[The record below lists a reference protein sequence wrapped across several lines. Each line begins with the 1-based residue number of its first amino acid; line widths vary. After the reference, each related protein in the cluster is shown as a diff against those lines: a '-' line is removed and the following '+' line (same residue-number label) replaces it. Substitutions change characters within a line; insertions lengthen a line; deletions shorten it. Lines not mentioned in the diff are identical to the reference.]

1 MNIFN
6 SFFVKI
12 KSPVIKCIIV
22 CAIGNLFFIHANAQK
37 SKTNKIVLPVEVE
50 GRNKLVYHPDSLGNQ
65 IPDFSYC
72 GYKASEEAIPD
83 IAVKIFVPLKN
94 GDATNRIQSAI
105 NYVASL
111 PLDKNGFRGTVL
123 LEKGTY
129 HINGQIQIKT
139 SGIVLRGAGYGNG
152 GTIISADGTD
162 RQTLIR
168 VFGKNDK
175 KGGSEIK
182 ITDDYVPVNATVFH
196 AASTGA
202 LKVGDEITVC
212 RPSTKE
218 WIHEI
223 GTESFGGGL
232 SALGWKPGERDIFF
246 TRKIIAIKGNEIT
259 IDVPLTTALDK
270 NFGGGFISVFQWNG
284 RISNVGIENLQLN
297 SAYDINNL
305 KDEAH
310 RWMAIT
316 VENAVDIWVRRI
328 VFQHF
333 AGSAVRLLETSKRIT
348 VEDCKSFNPVSEIG
362 GQRRYTFY
370 TTGEQTL
377 FQRCYAEYG
386 YHDFAVG
393 FCAPGPNA
401 FVQCQ
406 SYLPYNFSG
415 AIDSWASG
423 VLFDVVSV
431 DGNAIRLGNRGQDAN
446 GAGWCAA
453 NSMLWNCSAARIDC
467 YQPPTAQNWSYASW
481 AQFSGDGYWYGSNES
496 INPRS
501 FYYTQ
506 LANRLNKSVDEIGQ
520 VLQVETEASSSPTV
534 QQAAQLIAT
543 SIKPHIQLTEWI
555 DDITTRFPLNLQSK
569 NIKTIDEIGVTK
581 APVKILAP
589 AMSIKNGWLVRG
601 NNVLTGAI
609 QEVPW
614 WNGGVERTDIKNAK
628 YAITRFV
635 PGRTGKGWTDDLDGM
650 TDSLIVQHIIGL
662 EQHYALW
669 YDRRR
674 DDHERIRRM
683 DGEVWPPFYELP
695 FARTGK
701 DFAWDGLSKY
711 DLTKYNSWY
720 WNRIKQYADL
730 ADEKG
735 LVLVYEDY
743 FQHNI
748 IEAGAHY
755 ADFPWRT
762 ANNINNTGFPEPP
775 PFAGDKRIFMAQQ
788 FYDTTDVNRNELHKK
803 FIRQCLEAC
812 KNNNGVIQLIGEE
825 FTGPL
830 HFVQFWLNTIKEWE
844 HETGNKELIGLSVT
858 KDVQDAILADSF
870 YADVV
875 NVIDIKYWNY
885 QFDGSVYAPLGGKSL
900 APRQWARILKPKRSS
915 FEQVYRAVNEYR
927 QKYPS
932 KAVIYSGEGLE
943 FGWAVFMAGGSL
955 ANVPVLPA
963 GFLQDAASMH
973 VITLPNA
980 PKNVWALSNNENYI
994 IYVDTSNVV
1003 ELNLPETKSNFL
1015 VRWIDA
1021 KTGKQIGEAKKLKSS
1036 DVKNVQRPSSGAAVA
1051 WVKAVK
1057 S

>member
-1 MNIFN
+1 MISCHKNSSVCFFAIVTILFN
-6 SFFVKI
+6 LI
-12 KSPVIKCIIV
+12 TI
-22 CAIGNLFFIHANAQK
+22 ANSSAQK
-37 SKTNKIVLPVEVE
+37 TKPLKPVLPVTV
-50 GRNKLVYHPDSLGNQ
+50 GDKGKLEYNPDSLGNR

-72 GYKASEEAIPD
+72 GYKASEETIPD
-83 IAVKIFVPLKN
+83 DVAVKITVPLKE

-105 NYVASL
+105 DYVASL
-111 PLDKNGFRGTVL
+111 PLDKNGFRGVVL
-123 LEKGTY
+123 LEKGAY
-129 HINGQIQIKT
+129 HISGQLQIKA
-139 SGIVLRGAGYGNG
+139 SGIVLRGVGYNED
-152 GTIISADGTD
+152 GTILSGDGTD

-168 VFGKNDK
+168 IFGKNNK
-175 KGGSEIK
+175 KDGIEIK
-182 ITDDYVPVNATVFH
+182 VMDDYVPVNANVLH
-196 AASTGA
+196 IASTGT
-202 LKVGDEITVC
+202 LKVGDEITVR

-223 GTESFGGGL
+223 ETEHFGGGIT
-232 SALGWKPGERDIFF
+232 ALGWKPGERDIFF
-246 TRKIIAIKGNEIT
+246 TRKIVAVNGNEIT

-270 NFGGGFISVFQWNG
+270 KFGGGFVSVYQWAG

-297 SAYDINNL
+297 STYEINNP

-316 VENAVDIWVRRI
+316 VENAEDVWVRRV

-333 AGSAVRLLETSKRIT
+333 AGSAVRLLETTKRVT

-377 FQRCYAEYG
+377 FQRCYSEYG

-406 SYLPYNFSG
+406 SFLPYNFSG
-415 AIDSWASG
+415 GIDSWASG
-423 VLFDVVSV
+423 ILFDVVSI
-431 DGNAIRLGNRGQDAN
+431 DGNALRYGNRGQDAS
-446 GAGWCAA
+446 GAGWSAA
-453 NSMLWNCSAARIDC
+453 NSMFWNCSASRIDC
-467 YQPPTAQNWSYASW
+467 YKPPTAQNWSYASW

-506 LANRLNKSVDEIGQ
+506 LSNRLNKNVDAISKIMF
-520 VLQVETEASSSPTV
+520 VESEASSSPTV
-534 QQAAQLIAT
+534 QQASELTAQ
-543 SIKPHIQLTEWI
+543 SVKPRVQLPEWI
-555 DDITTRFPLNLQSK
+555 DINAAKESLNIKSE
-569 NIKTIDEIGVTK
+569 NIKTIDQVGF
-581 APVKILAP
+581 VKTPAKLLAP
-589 AMSIKNGWLVRG
+589 ALMIQNGWIVRG
-601 NNVLTGAI
+601 NSVLTGAR

-614 WNGGVERTDIKNAK
+614 WNGGVERTDLKNAK

-635 PGRTGKGWTDDLDGM
+635 PGRTGKGWTDDLDEM
-650 TDSLIVQHIIGL
+650 TDSLVAQHIIGL

-669 YDRRR
+669 YERRR

-711 DLTKYNSWY
+711 DLTKYNQWY
-720 WNRIKQYADL
+720 WSRIKQYADF
-730 ADEKG
+730 ADQKG
-735 LVLVYEDY
+735 LVLVHENY

-775 PFAGDKRIFMAQQ
+775 PFAGDKRIFMAEQ
-788 FYDTTDVNRNELHKK
+788 FYDISDANRKALHTKY
-803 FIRQCLEAC
+803 IRQCLDAC

-830 HFVQFWLNTIKEWE
+830 HFVKFWLDVVKDWE
-844 HETGNKELIGLSVT
+844 KETGNKQLIGLSVT
-858 KDVQDAILADSF
+858 KDVQDAILADAA
-870 YADVV
+870 YADVI
-875 NVIDIKYWNY
+875 NVIDVKYWHY
-885 QFDGSVYAPLGGKSL
+885 QFDGSVYAPPGGQNL
-900 APRQWARILKPKRSS
+900 APRQWARLMKPKRSS
-915 FEQVYRAVNEYR
+915 FEQVYRAVNEYKQR
-927 QKYPS
+927 YPS

-943 FGWAVFMAGGSL
+943 FGWAVLMAGGSL
-955 ANVPVLPA
+955 ANVPVLPVE
-963 GFLQDAASMH
+963 FLQDASSMH
-973 VITLPNA
+973 VASLTDA
-980 PKNVWALSNNENYI
+980 KNVYALNNKESYI
-994 IYVDTSNVV
+994 IYVDTPDMVAINVSDKNNY
-1003 ELNLPETKSNFL
+1003 LIK
-1015 VRWIDA
+1015 WIDA
-1021 KTGKQIGEAKKLKSS
+1021 KTGKLIGDAKKAKGSE
-1036 DVKNVQRPSSGAAVA
+1036 VKNMQRPSSGAAVA
-1051 WVKAVK
+1051 WIKMFK
-1057 S
+1057 